1 MLPDGVR
8 RFFRLDGVLGEGD
21 EVDAELRHHFEAAV
35 SAHRERGL
43 SEDEAL
49 AAARAHFGDERAY
62 RAALRRIGTGRVR
75 MRKNAQWGDSV
86 TRSIVRAVRGMRR
99 NPGFTFSVA
108 FVLALGI
115 GANAVMF
122 GVVDRLLLSPP
133 QHIVEHDDVRLLHIK
148 REIFNGETRTMRSFT
163 WPDYQDLT
171 SVSTFASVG
180 AYSGPQE
187 VITGR
192 ADEAGLADAVQAT
205 ASLFPLLG
213 VTPVRGRFFTEDE
226 DRLGAEPVVVLAHE
240 YWEREY
246 GEDAEVLGRT
256 IDIGQASYT
265 IIGIAPP
272 GFTGAE
278 LAPADLWI
286 PMQRSQEIEQ
296 GDGWVDSR
304 GWYWLRAV
312 ARLAD
317 GTSTEAAEAEASA
330 AHRAGRAEMI
340 AQDFY
345 DADAAVIAGPVIAA
359 RGPNPTSEAQVARW
373 LGGVSLIVLL
383 IACFNVANLLLARS
397 VTTRRE
403 MAVRLA
409 LGVGRG
415 RLVAEVVLEAVLL
428 ALLGAGIAM
437 GVARVLSGTIH
448 RVLLPGVAFTDA
460 GLDLRLLGFALLATL
475 VAGLVT
481 GVLPALQGT
490 RTDLT
495 DALRSG
501 GPRSSGGGGRV
512 RMLLLVGQ
520 AALSVVLL
528 VGAGLFVRSLDR
540 AENLDLGF
548 DQDRVL
554 VTMLEWNESLPAAE
568 RAAVYRDALD
578 RLRRLP
584 GVREA
589 ALTYTIPFYSSIS
602 LGQPRVP
609 GLDSVPRHHNGGPYV
624 NKVGSGYL
632 ETMGLT
638 VLSGR
643 GIDPADDTDG
653 ASPVAVVSESMA
665 TAYWPGGDAL
675 GSCMIFD
682 EDEPVCTEVIGI
694 VENHRRQA
702 LVEDDPHFLY
712 YVNQGHPDFQG
723 PPQALMVG
731 TDDDPELVLEN
742 VRSEARAASSQIRFV
757 NATSLADFVEPELR
771 SWTMG
776 AAMFTVFGALAL
788 LVAAWGLYSVLAFDV
803 ALRRHELGV
812 RTALGA
818 GVGRLVHMILRRAV
832 GMVGVGTG
840 LGLLIALGAAPF
852 VRPLLFQV
860 PERDPLTYT
869 VVAMLLLLV
878 GCAAGAVPAL
888 RATRVDPREALTA
901 E

>member
-1 MLPDGVR
+1 MR
-8 RFFRLDGVLGEGD
+8 EKTEWGE
-21 EVDAELRHHFEAAV
+21 A
-35 SAHRERGL
+35 
-43 SEDEAL
+43 
-49 AAARAHFGDERAY
+49 
-62 RAALRRIGTGRVR
+62 
-75 MRKNAQWGDSV
+75 
-86 TRSIVRAVRGMRR
+86 IVRSVVRAIRGMRR

-133 QHIVEHDDVRLLHIK
+133 QHIVEHDDVRLLHVQ

-163 WPDYQDLT
+163 WPDYQDLK
-171 SVSTFASVG
+171 SVSAFASVG

-187 VITGR
+187 VIVGR
-192 ADEAGLADAVQAT
+192 GEEASLADAVQAT

-213 VTPVRGRFFTEDE
+213 VSPSRGRFFTEAE
-226 DRLGAEPVVVLAHE
+226 DRLGAEPVAVLAHE

-246 GEDAEVLGRT
+246 GQNPDVLGQQ
-256 IDIGQASYT
+256 IDISQASYT

-304 GWYWLRAV
+304 GWYWLQAV
-312 ARLAD
+312 ARLGD
-317 GTSTEAAEAEASA
+317 GATTEAAEAEASA

-340 AQDFY
+340 EQDFY
-345 DADAAVIAGPVIAA
+345 DADALIIAGPVIAA

-383 IACFNVANLLLARS
+383 IACFNVANLLLARA

-415 RLVAEVVLEAVLL
+415 RLVAEVVLEAMLL

-437 GVARVLSGTIH
+437 GVARVLSGTVH
-448 RVLLPGVAFTDA
+448 RVLLPGVAFTDS
-460 GLDLRLLGFALLATL
+460 GLDGRLLGFALLATL
-475 VAGLVT
+475 IAGLVT

-495 DALRSG
+495 VALRSG
-501 GPRSSGGGGRV
+501 GPRSSGGGSRLRV
-512 RMLLLVGQ
+512 ALLVGQ

-528 VGAGLFVRSLDR
+528 VGAGLFVKSLDR

-568 RAAVYRDALD
+568 RASVYSEALD
-578 RLRRLP
+578 RVRRLP

-624 NKVGSGYL
+624 NKVGAGYL
-632 ETMGLT
+632 ETMGLS
-638 VLSGR
+638 VRAGR
-643 GIDPADDTDG
+643 GIGAPDDTEG

-665 TAYWPGGDAL
+665 AAYWPAGDAI

-682 EDEPVCTEVIGI
+682 EDEPVCTEVIGV

-723 PPQALMVG
+723 PPQAIMVG
-731 TDDDPELVLEN
+731 TDGDPELVLEA
-742 VRSEARAASSQIRFV
+742 VRAEARDASTQVRFV

-788 LVAAWGLYSVLAFDV
+788 IVAAWGLYSVLAFDV

-818 GVGRLVHMILRRAV
+818 GVGRLVHMVIRRAV
-832 GMVGVGTG
+832 GLVGVGTA
-840 LGLLIALGAAPF
+840 LGLLIALAAAPF

-860 PERDPLTYT
+860 PERDPMTYG
-869 VVAMLLLLV
+869 VVAALLMLV
-878 GCAAGAVPAL
+878 GCAAGAVPAM
-888 RATRVDPREALTA
+888 RATRVDPREALTS